1 MAVVAVPSRCEARP
15 FKNGFYFHCQ
25 QTGGPSIVVLPTK
38 ITNEHLASFLE
49 VVNVLRMVVD
59 SAHPVRNFRGGTA
72 YIEAEVLLGKYLLTF
87 QDVKHRLQF
96 ILNLYVVLSGRAH
109 IVILPPGQLQ
119 SKRALYNLQWSQARN
134 AMGYFPLLPHPHRH
148 CFHLLPNY
156 LENDGDGISP
166 MLRRSSGQKQQRQHK
181 AHPWATSALYTHL
194 DRA

>member
-49 VVNVLRMVVD
+49 VVNVLCMVVD
-59 SAHPVRNFRGGTA
+59 SAHPVRNVRGGAA
-72 YIEAEVLLGKYLLTF
+72 YIEAEVLLGKNPLTF

-96 ILNLYVVLSGRAH
+96 VLNVYVVLSGSAH
-109 IVILPPGQLQ
+109 ISCPPGEHQ
-119 SKRALYNLQWSQARN
+119 SKRALYNLQWSQAAQMLSVISPR
-134 AMGYFPLLPHPHRH
+134 LLHPHTHR
-148 CFHLLPNY
+148 FHLLRNCRSTGVNRMP
-156 LENDGDGISP
+156 P
-166 MLRRSSGQKQQRQHK
+166 MLQGSSGQKQQRQHK
-181 AHPWATSALYTHL
+181 GQPTATCGLYTDV